1 MGYHDLAPEAF
12 IFSVAVQETNTAEDA
27 AEYDKWLID
36 TMKKARSLCAKD
48 SLQVGSNKLCVSNI
62 SDGEGVVNT

>member
-27 AEYDKWLID
+27 ALFENWLKGCKEKVKALSEDK
-36 TMKKARSLCAKD
+36 TFRVD
-48 SLQVGSNKLCVSNI
+48 SDIAITSVSTSI
-62 SDGEGVVNT
+62 SDSF

>member
-27 AEYDKWLID
+27 ADYEKWLEY
-36 TMKKARSLCAKD
+36 TRKKARSLCAKD
-48 SLQVGSNKLCVSNI
+48 SLQDRLYVS
-62 SDGEGVVNT
+62 SLSEDVSEVKE

>member
-27 AEYDKWLID
+27 ALFENWLKGCKERVKALSNDKAHKVNSDI
-36 TMKKARSLCAKD
+36 A
-48 SLQVGSNKLCVSNI
+48 I
-62 SDGEGVVNT
+62 STSISESISGNS